1 MHRVQDYSQ
10 ENIIE
15 FQTNLSL
22 LFIYFVAGYLWQP
35 HTAKSYFLKNVVSD
49 YFITIISRW
58 KFNLAFHNGTLESYK
73 SAKSFT
79 EVCESFFF
87 SPFCFLYY
95 QLSRVPSCGWMTWI
109 FTALILGKLPLVSF
123 PKCTMESPGESKAF
137 PQICLC
143 CNFCFMSHCNVS
155 LNILKLPLLFFFYIQ
170 GDVFNLIF
178 QVICLARQLAN
189 HAYWLIFIHPHSLVY
204 LFISLIH
211 LATHSLV
218 HLSSISG
225 MLGMY

>member
-1 MHRVQDYSQ
+1 M
-10 ENIIE
+10 
-15 FQTNLSL
+15 
-22 LFIYFVAGYLWQP
+22 AGYQWQP
-35 HTAKSYFLKNVVSD
+35 HTAKSYSLKNVVSD

-58 KFNLAFHNGTLESYK
+58 KFNLAFHNGTLESCK
-73 SAKSFT
+73 SAQSFT
-79 EVCESFFF
+79 EVCESFLF
-87 SPFCFLYY
+87 SPFCFLYC
-95 QLSRVPSCGWMTWI
+95 QLSRVPDCGWMTWI

-123 PKCTMESPGESKAF
+123 PKHTMENPKENEAF
-137 PQICLC
+137 LQIYLC
-143 CNFCFMSHCNVS
+143 CNFCFMSCCNVS
-155 LNILKLPLLFFFYIQ
+155 LNILKLPLHFLFYIQ

-178 QVICLARQLAN
+178 QVICLARQLAS